1 MAYITVDD
9 LSYQYDKEPIL
20 EDITLEINPS
30 EFVVLTGEN
39 GSAKSTLIKN
49 MLGILEPFKGTTK
62 LAKKN
67 TESKTLITAYIKQDV
82 TQYNASFPSTV
93 YQLVASGRYPN
104 GKWFKSLDK
113 NDKAIIQD
121 ALEKVD
127 MWQYQDQ
134 SVGELSGGQK
144 QRVQLARAFAM
155 QPDLYVLDEP
165 TTGMDDKSRQEMY
178 QLLKTE
184 TERGNA
190 VLMVTHDN
198 DEWMN
203 VADRHIRLVRKED
216 TPWRCFNLISLD
228 GPL

>member
-49 MLGILEPFKGTTK
+49 MLGILEPLKGTTK
-62 LAKKN
+62 LAEKN
-67 TESKTLITAYIKQDV
+67 TKGKSLITAYIKQDV

-104 GKWFKSLDK
+104 GKWFKALDK
-113 NDKAIIQD
+113 NDRAIIQD

-155 QPDLYVLDEP
+155 QADLYVLDEP

-184 TERGNA
+184 TEQGNA

-203 VADRHIRLVRKED
+203 VADRHIRLVRKEE